1 MSVVE
6 TPSKVAAAAL
16 STIDLNASKPAETNL
31 LAKLKAA
38 AAAAQDA
45 GVKDVVVADKKE
57 EDVEEYRKRFVG
69 DVNCKEEDEPL
80 LQETNARFV
89 LFPIKY
95 REVSSLKAVAITSS
109 ADIRSGRCTSRPRP
123 RSGRPRRSTWPRTCT
138 TGRTSSTTTSDTLS
152 STSLPSSPL

>member
-16 STIDLNASKPAETNL
+16 STIDLNASKPTETSL

-38 AAAAQDA
+38 AAQEA
-45 GVKDVVVADKKE
+45 GVKNVVVAEEKE
-57 EDVEEYRKRFVG
+57 EAVEEYRKRFVG

-95 REVSSLKAVAITSS
+95 REVSSRHSS
-109 ADIRSGRCTSRPRP
+109 QPF
-123 RSGRPRRSTWPRTCT
+123 RR
-138 TGRTSSTTTSDTLS
+138 
-152 STSLPSSPL
+152 

>member
-1 MSVVE
+1 MAAVE

-16 STIDLNASKPAETNL
+16 STIDLNAVKPTETTL

-38 AAAAQDA
+38 AATAEVAKIA
-45 GVKDVVVADKKE
+45 VVQPK

-69 DVNCKEEDEPL
+69 DIECEEKDEPL

-95 REVSSLKAVAITSS
+95 REVSQHSHPRIV
-109 ADIRSGRCTSRPRP
+109 RC
-123 RSGRPRRSTWPRTCT
+123 
-138 TGRTSSTTTSDTLS
+138 
-152 STSLPSSPL
+152 